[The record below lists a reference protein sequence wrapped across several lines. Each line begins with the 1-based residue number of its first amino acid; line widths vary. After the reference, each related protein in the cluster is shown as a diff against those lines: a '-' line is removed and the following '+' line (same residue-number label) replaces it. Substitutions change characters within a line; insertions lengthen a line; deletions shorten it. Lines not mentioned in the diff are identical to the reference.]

1 MLSWFCPMVF
11 IATQKK
17 KTKVSCGSR
26 LRLAPLGCLPFALAL
41 SISACIS
48 RPNWFFGLG
57 GKYNEAN
64 IELLRGRG
72 GNLDKAIGD
81 LESIVQDDPGY
92 RDSLTL
98 LGKAYYKKGR
108 YHDSFSI
115 LQRALVVN
123 KDDEIA
129 WLFYGLTQIKLGD
142 NEKGLET
149 IKGGLTLLGKAMRN
163 SNYRDYPAWDPRG
176 TVRASLNRAVFQA
189 LKGLQE
195 RENLIQVTEILLA
208 RIDEEEWFQRQGRD
222 INRKVEQG

>member
-17 KTKVSCGSR
+17 KTMVSYGSR
-26 LRLAPLGCLPFALAL
+26 LRLARLGCLLFALVL
-41 SISACIS
+41 PISACIS

-64 IELLRGRG
+64 IELLRGRA

-163 SNYRDYPAWDPRG
+163 NYRDYPAWDPRG

-195 RENLIQVTEILLA
+195 RENLVQVTEILLA

>member
-11 IATQKK
+11 IATQK
-17 KTKVSCGSR
+17 TMVSYGSR
-26 LRLAPLGCLPFALAL
+26 LRLARLGCLLFALVL
-41 SISACIS
+41 SMSACS

-57 GKYNEAN
+57 GKYNEAS

-72 GNLDKAIGD
+72 GNLEKAIGD

-163 SNYRDYPAWDPRG
+163 NYRDYPAWDPRG

-195 RENLIQVTEILLA
+195 RENLVQVTEILLA